1 MFAAHSLCC
10 RMEIQIQNT
19 KYDTDKNTDTKELL
33 QFLNCLLKI
42 RKCLQLTLSAAGW
55 KYENGILRGC
65 SDKCKIC
72 REMQQNIKALEK
84 EIEIKD
90 MTKY

>member
-1 MFAAHSLCC
+1 MFTNISTS
-10 RMEIQIQNT
+10 IFTNIN
-19 KYDTDKNTDTKELL
+19 Y
-33 QFLNCLLKI
+33 LLKI
-42 RKCLQLTLSAAGW
+42 RKCLLLTLAAAGW
-55 KYENGILRGC
+55 KYENGIWRGC

-72 REMQQNIKALEK
+72 REMQQNIKALKK